1 MNDYI
6 KIITGSAI
14 TISRLEY
21 LLNENN
27 IETRVRDNVESA
39 RLAGFGAQQ
48 NDVELFVRSEN
59 VDKAQSIIAEAEN
72 EAGE

>member
-1 MNDYI
+1 MNDFV

-14 TISRLEY
+14 TISRFEF

-48 NDVELFVRSEN
+48 NDVELFVQSVN
-59 VDKAQSIIAEAEN
+59 VGKAQSIIAEAEN
-72 EAGE
+72 ETEE

>member
-1 MNDYI
+1 MINFV

-48 NDVELFVRSEN
+48 NDVELYVQSVN
-59 VDKAQSIIAEAEN
+59 LDKAQSIIEDAEN

>member
-21 LLNENN
+21 LLNANN

-48 NDVELFVRSEN
+48 NDVELFVRREN

>member
-1 MNDYI
+1 M
-6 KIITGSAI
+6 
-14 TISRLEY
+14 
-21 LLNENN
+21 
-27 IETRVRDNVESA
+27 RDNVESA

>member
-21 LLNENN
+21 LLNANN

-39 RLAGFGAQQ
+39 LLAGFGAQQ

>member
-21 LLNENN
+21 LLNANN

>member
-1 MNDYI
+1 MINFV

-48 NDVELFVRSEN
+48 NDVELYVQSVN
-59 VDKAQSIIAEAEN
+59 LDKAQSIIEDAEN
-72 EAGE
+72 EWIE